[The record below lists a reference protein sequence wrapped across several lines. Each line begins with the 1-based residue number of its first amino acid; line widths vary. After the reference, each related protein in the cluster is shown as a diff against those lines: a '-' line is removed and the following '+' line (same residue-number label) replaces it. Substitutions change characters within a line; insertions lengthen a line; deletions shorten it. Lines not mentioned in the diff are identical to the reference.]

1 MWKLDI
7 IQIIKEIMN
16 CIFDKKL
23 TNEGQSSSGNV
34 DMETTESV
42 KLIKVISYNFT
53 SFCLLC
59 LKFWKFILALF
70 LRSY

>member
-1 MWKLDI
+1 MWKLDL

-16 CIFDKKL
+16 GFFDKKL

-42 KLIKVISYNFT
+42 KLIKLLAIT
-53 SFCLLC
+53 SLPFVY
-59 LKFWKFILALF
+59 FA
-70 LRSY
+70 